1 MSEYD
6 VAVDGGSEKL
16 IETISLSEVMSS
28 LPESDRKLIYLRYY
42 RSKTQ
47 TETAKQLGMS
57 QVQVSRREKM
67 ILSRMRQLLA

>member
-16 IETISLSEVMSS
+16 IEMISLSEVMSS

>member
-57 QVQVSRREKM
+57 QVQVSRREKV